1 MPLFAL
7 ISGYLFFWSMR
18 RKGLVLFK
26 KQILSL
32 LVPIAVWKG
41 LETLARGV
49 VSTFRGTLNITDLLL
64 EYFSALPD
72 AFWFLWA
79 MFWCSMV
86 VLIVEKALHGKW
98 WIYLVLL
105 VSMLFIPSVHNIHL
119 YVYMYPYFV
128 VGFLIHKRNIL
139 DGKEWPLKRYT
150 ILCGALIVTFA
161 ILFIFYDRSSF
172 VYTTKIS
179 LLRADNAATQ
189 LGINLYRWLI
199 GFIGSSMVIL
209 IVKMIYERCSKSIFI
224 KVGTALGQ
232 SSLGI
237 YILNS
242 YTNTYILPMM
252 TAWAMP
258 NIVIWMTETAVSMAI
273 YFLCVWVIRKISIAN
288 RLLLGG
294 RSSGKGI

>member
-7 ISGYLFFWSMR
+7 ISGYLFFWSIR
-18 RKGLVLFK
+18 RRGLELLK

-49 VSTFRGTLNITDLLL
+49 VSTFRGTLNITELLS

-98 WIYLVLL
+98 WIYLVPL
-105 VSMLFIPSVHNIHL
+105 VSMLFIPPVHNIHL

-128 VGFLIHKRNIL
+128 VGFLFHKRNIL
-139 DGKEWPLKRYT
+139 DGKEWTLKRYA
-150 ILCGALIVTFA
+150 IVCGALIVVFA
-161 ILFIFYDRSSF
+161 ILFIFYNRSSF
-172 VYTTKIS
+172 IYTTKIS

-189 LGINLYRWLI
+189 LGIDLYRWLI

-209 IVKMIYERCSKSIFI
+209 IVKMIYERCSKSIFV
-224 KVGTALGQ
+224 KVGAALGQ
-232 SSLGI
+232 ISLGI

-242 YTNTYILPMM
+242 YTSNFMLLRLTSSFP
-252 TAWAMP
+252 P
-258 NIVIWMTETAVSMAI
+258 NVVIWIFETAFSLILYYMVIWA
-273 YFLCVWVIRKISIAN
+273 IRKIPIAN
-288 RLLLGG
+288 KFLLGW
-294 RSSGKGI
+294 RS